1 VLESTRAEEERVRK
15 ETAEGLEAFRKR
27 REEVDRKAL
36 AASRVDERSP
46 TGDDGGDEAEWAAGV
61 GGSGRKRK
69 RRDQHEGLLK
79 GVKIRRQSTASEDV
93 REERKVGEPG
103 NSEAVAPRTEEEVAS
118 TSEKRISPAAQSTS
132 RASVKPAAPPHTAQ
146 AKTVATSLPK
156 PALVLVDYDSDSD
169 A

>member
-1 VLESTRAEEERVRK
+1 MRK

-27 REEVDRKAL
+27 REEADRKAL
-36 AASRVDERSP
+36 ATSRADEGSP
-46 TGDDGGDEAEWAAGV
+46 TGEDGGEDGEWTAG
-61 GGSGRKRK
+61 GGGRKRK

-103 NSEAVAPRTEEEVAS
+103 NSEAVVPRTEEEVAS
-118 TSEKRISPAAQSTS
+118 TSEEKILPAAQSTS
-132 RASVKPAAPPHTAQ
+132 RASVKPAAHPHTAQ
-146 AKTVATSLPK
+146 AKAAAASLPK